1 MRNGNDAVRRSAGAP
16 RKDRSKIVLECEVRQ
31 GSRPWKLMQL
41 EDLSQTGF
49 RIAWYPYCRPELP
62 LRIRMRGLEM
72 LTAHVRW
79 QKDGAVGCEFIAPLH
94 IAVFEHLVRQASR
107 KPA

>member
-1 MRNGNDAVRRSAGAP
+1 M
-16 RKDRSKIVLECEVRQ
+16 LECEVRQ
-31 GSRPWKLMQL
+31 GTRPWKLMQL

-49 RIAWYPYCRPELP
+49 RIAWYPNCRAEVP

-79 QKDGAVGCEFIAPLH
+79 QRDGAVGCEFTAPLH
-94 IAVFEHLVRQASR
+94 IAVFEHLVRQANRQS
-107 KPA
+107 A